1 MKWAR
6 QNGLAFYQFPHLSG
20 FPEIHHGVFTRKGGD
35 SGGPFA
41 ELNTALSVGDDAGAV
56 ARNRAKVKAA
66 SGGGRL
72 QFARQV
78 HGVDV
83 VAFSKDGNGAAP
95 GEILAG
101 DAMITDIPGLNLIIQ
116 VADCQAVLL
125 YDPVRRA
132 VANIH
137 SGWRSSVAN
146 IIGETVGAMATCF
159 GSDPADVLAGVGPS
173 LGPCCG
179 EFVNY
184 REEIPEPLWA
194 YRIGDHHF
202 DFWAVSRDQLKAS
215 GVCESNIHISGLCTR
230 CRTDRFF
237 SYRGEGR
244 TGRFAVV
251 IGLRKNP

>member
-1 MKWAR
+1 MKR
-6 QNGLAFYQFPHLSG
+6 VENNGLPFYRFSHLAR
-20 FPEIHHGVFTRKGGD
+20 FPEIQHAVFTRNGGE
-35 SGGPFA
+35 SVGPFA
-41 ELNTALSVGDDAGAV
+41 GLNTAVGVGDDPEVV

-66 SGGGRL
+66 VGGGRL
-72 QFARQV
+72 QFSRQV

-83 VAFSKDGNGAAP
+83 AVFSKDGNGLSPGDAP
-95 GEILAG
+95 QA

-146 IIGETVGAMATCF
+146 IIGGTAAAMTAKF
-159 GSDPADVLAGVGPS
+159 GSDPADMLAGVGPS

-184 REEIPEPLWA
+184 REEIPERFWN
-194 YRIGDHHF
+194 YRTGDHHF
-202 DFWAVSRDQLKAS
+202 DFWALSRDQLTAA
-215 GVCESNIHISGLCTR
+215 GLREENIRIGGICTR
-230 CRTDRFF
+230 CRADEFF

-244 TGRFAVV
+244 TGRFAAV

>member
-1 MKWAR
+1 MR
-6 QNGLAFYQFPHLSG
+6 RVQHNGPPFYQFSHLAH
-20 FPEIHHGVFTRKGGD
+20 FPEIQHAVFTRDGGE
-35 SGGPFA
+35 SAGPFA
-41 ELNTALSVGDDAGAV
+41 SLNTAVGVGDDPEVV
-56 ARNRAKVKAA
+56 ARNRTRIKTAM
-66 SGGGRL
+66 GGARL

-83 VAFSKDGNGAAP
+83 AVFSADGKGVSPGDAP
-95 GEILAG
+95 EA
-101 DAMITDIPGLNLIIQ
+101 DAMITDIPGLDLIIQ

-132 VANIH
+132 AANIH

-146 IIGETVGAMATCF
+146 IIGGTAAAMTAKF
-159 GSDPADVLAGVGPS
+159 GSDPADMLAGVGPS

-179 EFVNY
+179 EFINY
-184 REEIPEPLWA
+184 REEIPAPLWK

-202 DFWAVSRDQLKAS
+202 DFWAVSRDQLTAS
-215 GVCESNIHISGLCTR
+215 GVREENIRIGGICTR
-230 CRTDRFF
+230 CRADRFY
-237 SYRGEGR
+237 SYRSEGR